1 MATTQETRNLKAAR
15 QAQTERFRQQSEN
28 EARAWSELPAVNSTQ
43 DLKSH
48 YRAQADILEKAVS
61 GDIHMASTVLQYMSS
76 TNQDL
81 RRMMQSAVHDHQ
93 NPKVWRYLLNYL
105 ALHTWEDAYW
115 QVGLADPPGE
125 RAQIEL
131 DWAEASKKLSTHAV
145 VDCLQSVVEVYALDE
160 SLAETNIKDEILH
173 KILSHS
179 GNTAPSIP
187 PNQMQRMRLVRY
199 AAAYVSGLRT
209 DGTVI
214 PLLEEMIDQAAL
226 TWKVRAVQALG
237 VIQDQR
243 CCPALL
249 KALAMDINPLHQ
261 EASRTLN
268 AMGALARSC
277 WEEALHHPSS
287 HVRWHAARGLGQI
300 GDASAIEVLAQGL
313 YDDNQAVRWVTA
325 RVLANLN
332 STAIPA
338 ILNVLTRQRL
348 SEPFRQ
354 AAYHALHAMPS
365 RLTQEYLQPLLQAL
379 KSPAANVEAARQA
392 QHMLLEWKH
401 TRPNKTERGLK

>member
-1 MATTQETRNLKAAR
+1 MATTQETRNLKATR
-15 QAQTERFRQQSEN
+15 QAQTEQFRQQSEN
-28 EARAWSELPAVNSTQ
+28 EAWAWSELPTVNPNQ
-43 DLKSH
+43 DMKSH
-48 YRAQADILEKAVS
+48 YRAQADMLEKAVN
-61 GDIHMASTVLQYMSS
+61 GDIQMASTVLQYMSS

-81 RRMMQSAVHDHQ
+81 RRMMHSAVHDHQ
-93 NPKVWRYLLNYL
+93 NPKGWRYLLNFL

-131 DWAEASKKLSTHAV
+131 DCAEAGKNLSPHAV
-145 VDCLQSVVEVYALDE
+145 VDCLQSVVEVFALDE
-160 SLAETNIKDEILH
+160 SLTETKIKDEILH
-173 KILSHS
+173 NILSHS
-179 GNTAPSIP
+179 GNTSPRLP
-187 PNQMQRMRLVRY
+187 PNQMQRRRLVRY

-209 DGTVI
+209 DVTVI

-249 KALAMDINPLHQ
+249 KALAVDIHPLHQ

-277 WEEALHHPSS
+277 WEEALQNPNS

-300 GDASAIEVLAQGL
+300 GDPRAIETLAEGL
-313 YDDNQAVRWVTA
+313 FDENQSVRWATA

-338 ILNVLTRQRL
+338 ILNVLTRYRL

-354 AAYHALHAMPS
+354 AVFHALHAMPS

-379 KSPAANVEAARQA
+379 KSPAANIEAPRQA
-392 QHMLLEWKH
+392 QRMLLEWKH
-401 TRPNKTERGLK
+401 TRPNKSERGLK